1 LHRHGR
7 LDAALTDGNPYC
19 GSDACALSV
28 QAILHLL
35 DVHQRPYDRPTF
47 KNE

>member
-1 LHRHGR
+1 LAQRW
-7 LDAALTDGNPYC
+7 LTATPSYC
-19 GSDACALSV
+19 GSDACALSIH
-28 QAILHLL
+28 AFLHLL